1 MSTNAPL
8 PQPKEYA
15 YLKATPAPHKKNNEA
30 SSIQVPSLCLKFG
43 EILVTFPRDSAITSD
58 RLCSD
63 LWDLAARIESYI
75 KQYPCTLTNKNG
87 DITGIK
93 TTA

>member
-15 YLKATPAPHKKNNEA
+15 YPKATPAPPKKNDGA
-30 SSIQVPSLCLKFG
+30 SIQVPPLCLKFG
-43 EILVTFPRDSAITSD
+43 EIFVTFPRDSAITSD

-75 KQYPCTLTNKNG
+75 KQYPCTLKNKNG

-93 TTA
+93 TTT